1 MSAML
6 TEFLDIRVLDVLDIV
21 LVTILVY
28 TAIVLV
34 RRTQAG
40 FVAIGILLLA
50 ALYIVARAL
59 DLRLTA
65 WIFQGFFAV
74 FLVIIVVI
82 FQEELRQLFERIAM
96 WSLRRQT
103 GIAEGDASDVLVQSF
118 VDFAR
123 EHIGALVVIP
133 GHQPLDR
140 HTHGGI
146 DLNGALSLPVLKS
159 LFDPHSPGHDGAVI
173 IEHSRITRF
182 SVHLPLS
189 KDYRQLSGVGTR
201 HAAGLGLAERTDALC
216 LIVSEER
223 GRISVARDGRL
234 RALENP
240 QELSAVIQTFIR
252 EKQLRQDPRGL
263 VTQLVREN
271 WVEKLASLGLVLA
284 LWYLFVPG
292 SRPASFS
299 YPVPVKV
306 INLPIGYE
314 AEEISPPEI
323 TVSFAGPRR
332 SFYLFDPKKLEVTL
346 DASLAKFGRRTFTIS
361 DENLRYPKELTLEE
375 LHPARVRLS
384 LRKTEGRDRSSD
396 VNPESR
402 AADPRVRD

>member
-1 MSAML
+1 MPAL
-6 TEFLDIRVLDVLDIV
+6 VEFLDIQVLDVLDIL

-28 TAIVLV
+28 TMIVLV

-40 FVAIGILLLA
+40 FVAIGILLLG
-50 ALYIVARAL
+50 ALYIFARAL

-82 FQEELRQLFERIAM
+82 FQEELRQLFERVAM
-96 WSLRRQT
+96 WSLRRKT
-103 GIAEGDASDVLVQSF
+103 GIAEGDASDVVVQCLI
-118 VDFAR
+118 DFAR
-123 EHIGALVVIP
+123 ERIGALVVIP

-146 DLNGALSLPVLKS
+146 DLNGVLSLPVLKS
-159 LFDPHSPGHDGAVI
+159 LFDPHSPGHDGAII
-173 IEHSRITRF
+173 IEHNRIRRF

-189 KDYRQLSGVGTR
+189 KDYRQLVGVGTR
-201 HAAGLGLAERTDALC
+201 HAAALGLAERTDALC
-216 LIVSEER
+216 LVASEER

-234 RALENP
+234 RTLENP
-240 QELSAVIQTFIR
+240 QELSAVIQAFVR

-263 VTQLVREN
+263 VTQLLREN

-299 YPVPVKV
+299 YPVPVKI

-314 AEEISPPEI
+314 AEEVTPSQVMV
-323 TVSFAGPRR
+323 TFAGTRR
-332 SFYLFDPKKLEVTL
+332 AFYLFDPAKLEVIL

-375 LHPARVRLS
+375 LHPGRIRIS
-384 LRKTEGRDRSSD
+384 LKKTASPERSTD
-396 VNPESR
+396 ATPESR
-402 AADPRVRD
+402 TVDPRVRD

>member
-1 MSAML
+1 MPAL
-6 TEFLDIRVLDVLDIV
+6 AEFLEIQVLDVLDIL

-28 TAIVLV
+28 TTIVLV

-82 FQEELRQLFERIAM
+82 FQEELRQLFERVAM
-96 WSLRRQT
+96 WSLRRNA
-103 GIAEGDASDVLVQSF
+103 GIAAGDASDIVVQCLI
-118 VDFAR
+118 DFAR

-146 DLNGALSLPVLKS
+146 DLNGVLSLPVLKS
-159 LFDPHSPGHDGAVI
+159 LFDPHSPGHDGAII
-173 IEHSRITRF
+173 IEDDRIRRF

-189 KDYRQLSGVGTR
+189 KDYRQLVGVGTR
-201 HAAGLGLAERTDALC
+201 HAAALGLAERTDALC
-216 LIVSEER
+216 LVASEER

-234 RALENP
+234 RTLENP
-240 QELSAVIQTFIR
+240 QELTAVIQAFVR
-252 EKQLRQDPRGL
+252 DKQLRQNPRGFIA
-263 VTQLVREN
+263 QLLREN
-271 WVEKLASLGLVLA
+271 WVEKLVSFGLVLA

-299 YPVPVKV
+299 YPVPVKI

-314 AEEISPPEI
+314 AEDISPAQV
-323 TVSFAGPRR
+323 TVSFAGTRR
-332 SFYLFDPKKLEVTL
+332 AFYLFDPAKLEVIL

-361 DENLRYPKELTLEE
+361 DANLRYPKELTLEE
-375 LHPARVRLS
+375 LHPGRVRIS
-384 LRKTEGRDRSSD
+384 LKKTEGKDRSSD
-396 VNPESR
+396 LNPESPVV
-402 AADPRVRD
+402 DPRVRD

>member
-1 MSAML
+1 MPAL
-6 TEFLDIRVLDVLDIV
+6 AEFLDIQVLDVLDIL

-28 TAIVLV
+28 TTIVLV

-50 ALYIVARAL
+50 AVYIVARAL

-82 FQEELRQLFERIAM
+82 FQEELRQLFERVAM
-96 WSLRRQT
+96 WSLRRNT
-103 GIAEGDASDVLVQSF
+103 GIAAGDASDVVVQCLI
-118 VDFAR
+118 DFAR

-146 DLNGALSLPVLKS
+146 DLNGVLSLPVLKS
-159 LFDPHSPGHDGAVI
+159 LFDPHSPGHDGAII
-173 IEHSRITRF
+173 IEDNRIRRF

-189 KDYRQLSGVGTR
+189 KDYRQLVGVGTR
-201 HAAGLGLAERTDALC
+201 HAAALGLAERTDALC
-216 LIVSEER
+216 LVASEER
-223 GRISVARDGRL
+223 GRISVARDGQL
-234 RALENP
+234 RTLENP
-240 QELSAVIQTFIR
+240 QELTAVIQAFMR
-252 EKQLRQDPRGL
+252 DKQLRQDPRGL
-263 VTQLVREN
+263 VGQLLREN
-271 WVEKLASLGLVLA
+271 WVEKLASLTLVLA

-299 YPVPVKV
+299 YPVPVKI

-314 AEEISPPEI
+314 AEEITPSQV
-323 TVSFAGPRR
+323 TASFAGTRR
-332 SFYLFDPKKLEVTL
+332 AFYLFDPTKLEVIL

-361 DENLRYPKELTLEE
+361 DENLRYPKELTLAE
-375 LHPARVRLS
+375 LHPGRVRIS
-384 LRKTEGRDRSSD
+384 LKKTESRERSSD
-396 VNPESR
+396 ATPESR
-402 AADPRVRD
+402 VVDPRVRD